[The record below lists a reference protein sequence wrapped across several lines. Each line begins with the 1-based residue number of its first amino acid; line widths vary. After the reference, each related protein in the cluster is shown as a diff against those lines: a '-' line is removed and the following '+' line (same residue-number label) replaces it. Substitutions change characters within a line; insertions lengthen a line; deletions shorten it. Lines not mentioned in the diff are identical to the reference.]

1 MHSFPYPF
9 SPSPVPTPVQ
19 FPQGMRGCPG
29 HNTSTAL
36 IKLLT
41 ARVLFRYELAPS
53 PSHAPPKFN
62 ESLMLPN
69 TPVGMYF
76 RVTKKVD

>member
-1 MHSFPYPF
+1 
-9 SPSPVPTPVQ
+9 
-19 FPQGMRGCPG
+19 MRGCPG
-29 HNTSTAL
+29 HNPSTAL

-53 PSHAPPKFN
+53 PDHAPPEFK

-69 TPVGMYF
+69 TPIGMYF
-76 RVTKKVD
+76 TVTEKAD